1 MTCHHSVFSRV
12 WNFIPLLLFLLCQ
25 FSSKPWSEY
34 SLLLCLH
41 RLLICLWPFLKTVFQ
56 ASPNTIHHAVSFSFK
71 VRHRQSFLSVCCGPV
86 PMLRAAAQWKLDQ
99 TKPLSFR
106 LPILSWPGGDRHR
119 RESTVALWTSTRK
132 LCGECYGCNKDTNT
146 WRSWWVQP
154 CLRWCPLSRDLKD
167 LS

>member
-12 WNFIPLLLFLLCQ
+12 WNFIPLLLFFLCQ

-86 PMLRAAAQWKLDQ
+86 PVLRAAAQWKLDQ
-99 TKPLSFR
+99 TKPLSVR
-106 LPILSWPGGDRHR
+106 LPILCWLGGDRHR
-119 RESTVALWTSTRK
+119 RRALWH
-132 LCGECYGCNKDTNT
+132 CGHQWESSVVSAMAVIKILTPGAADECNP
-146 WRSWWVQP
+146 V
-154 CLRWCPLSRDLKD
+154 
-167 LS
+167 